1 MQLHIPEKTLENLL
15 LKENIVK
22 ENELEKAKKE
32 AIRSN
37 RTLVNVLLG
46 RGTISEEY
54 LIELLSSY
62 FKVPITHLENI
73 ENKKDVLK
81 LIPEEL
87 AKTKRVVAFNWDEKN
102 RILKLAMLDPGDTQT
117 IHFLQTKLNC
127 KIEPYITTESDL
139 DRAIRLY
146 ERKLEKEFD
155 QIISE
160 NIKKATTISGTI
172 DLARIAREVPIITIL
187 NAILEQAATLRATDV
202 HIEPLDKLSLIRFR
216 IDGVLREIL
225 TLPKI
230 IHPFL
235 VARVKVLANLAIDE
249 HRKPQDG
256 RFKFKSSV
264 GTFDIR
270 VSIVPIIE
278 GEKVELRL
286 LKPSERPW
294 SLADLGLSPRDAKI
308 VREALKGTQGMIL
321 STGPTGSGKT
331 TTMYACLGILNKP
344 EVNIMT
350 IEDPVEYNIPR
361 ANQIQVNP
369 KVGISF
375 STGLRS
381 IVRQDPDIIMVGEIR
396 DKETAQIAVN
406 AALTGHL
413 VLSTLHTND
422 APSAI
427 TRLRDMGVQNFF
439 LEATLK
445 LIIGQ
450 RLVRRICLNCI
461 ESYKVSEQMKR
472 LIKAQ
477 LALAGVSSADVP
489 NTLYRGRGC
498 KECDFTGYFGRIGIF
513 EVLNVSKQIRKL
525 IIKNASTEEIREQA
539 IKEGMKPMFVDGLR
553 EAESGITTIEE
564 ILRVIRT

>member
-87 AKTKRVVAFNWDEKN
+87 AKTKRVVAFDWDEKN

-172 DLARIAREVPIITIL
+172 DLARIAREVPIVTIL